1 MEILP
6 NCKKKNLQGNK
17 NQGTTTT
24 TKRFLISPCSSFQFP
39 FKSMLII
46 KGQSLK
52 KLFMPSVI
60 IQVKDDSDLVLGG
73 SDGYYCDNISL
84 QVTANCH
91 QKEEG

>member
-1 MEILP
+1 
-6 NCKKKNLQGNK
+6 
-17 NQGTTTT
+17 
-24 TKRFLISPCSSFQFP
+24 
-39 FKSMLII
+39 MLII

-84 QVTANCH
+84 
-91 QKEEG
+91 